1 MPSPYP
7 TGVEADIQSTNADTS
22 SVALSSWNRKLRSF
36 NDEDNDVVASFVI
49 IIKS

>member
-7 TGVEADIQSTNADTS
+7 TGVEVEIQSTNADTP
-22 SVALSSWNRKLRSF
+22 SVALSSLKKVAKFQS
-36 NDEDNDVVASFVI
+36 EDNDVVASFVI